1 MSDATPAP
9 APALRL
15 GELIEGFWT
24 TQVIHAAAQLKLP
37 DLLHVEPMLPEE
49 LARRAD
55 AHTGSVTRL
64 LRAMATLG
72 LCQITPDGRYAL
84 TEMGAL
90 LRTDAAGG
98 KRARALFAGSSLYQ
112 AFEKLPETVRTGR
125 RPPVTA
131 DFGKSSP
138 EQLAVFQ
145 HAMIESSREA
155 VGSAVAVYDFSPL
168 TWVLDVGGGFGGALA
183 GLLER
188 FPRLCGDVLDLDHA
202 QQGAEAFLSRAGM
215 GSRARF
221 IAGDFFKSIPAGY
234 DCYLLKFILHDWDD
248 AQAVAILKS
257 CRAAAGPGSR
267 LIVLERL
274 VPQHPGDRPA
284 HRTVMQADMTMMAW
298 GGQERTERE
307 YRALFEQTDFQ
318 LSQVVPTASPFT
330 VIEGRPV

>member
-1 MSDATPAP
+1 MSDTTSAP
-9 APALRL
+9 ARRL
-15 GELIEGFWT
+15 SELIEGFWA

-37 DLLHVEPMLPEE
+37 DLLYAQPLLPEE

-55 AHTGSVTRL
+55 GHAGSVRRL

-72 LCQITPDGRYAL
+72 LCQVTSDGRYAL
-84 TEMGAL
+84 TELGAL

-98 KRARALFAGSSLYQ
+98 KRARALFAGSSLYE
-112 AFEKLPETVRTGR
+112 AFAKLPETVRTGR

-155 VGSAVAVYDFSPL
+155 VGAAVLVYDFSAL
-168 TWVLDVGGGFGGALA
+168 SRVLDVGGGFGGALA
-183 GLLER
+183 CLLER
-188 FPRLCGDVLDLDHA
+188 FAHLRGDVLDLDHA
-202 QQGAEAFLSRAGM
+202 QQGAEAFLARSGVGSRAG
-215 GSRARF
+215 F
-221 IAGDFFKSIPAGY
+221 IAGDFFSCVPAGY

-257 CRAAAGPGSR
+257 CRAAAGPGAR

-274 VPQHPGDRPA
+274 VPEHPGDLPA

-307 YRALFEQTDFQ
+307 YRELFEQAGFR
-318 LSQVVPTASPFT
+318 LSQLVPTDSAFT
-330 VIEGRPV
+330 VIEGRPI

>member
-1 MSDATPAP
+1 MSDTTPAP
-9 APALRL
+9 AGRL
-15 GELIEGFWT
+15 SELIEGFWA

-37 DLLHVEPMLPEE
+37 DLLHGQPLLPAE

-55 AHTGSVTRL
+55 AHAGSVTRL
-64 LRAMATLG
+64 LRALATLG
-72 LCQITPDGRYAL
+72 LCQVTAEGRYAL

-90 LRTDAAGG
+90 LRTDAAGS
-98 KRARALFAGSSLYQ
+98 KRARALFAGSSLYE
-112 AFEKLPETVRTGR
+112 AFAKLPETVRTGR

-155 VGSAVAVYDFSPL
+155 VGAAVVVYDFSAL
-168 TWVLDVGGGFGGALA
+168 TRVLDVGGGFGGALA

-202 QQGAEAFLSRAGM
+202 QHGAEAFLARSGVASRAG
-215 GSRARF
+215 F
-221 IAGDFFKSIPAGY
+221 IAGDFFRSVPGGY

-257 CRAAAGPGSR
+257 CRAAAGPGTR
-267 LIVLERL
+267 LVVLERV
-274 VPQHPGDRPA
+274 VPEHPGDIPA

-307 YRALFEQTDFQ
+307 YRELLAQAGFAL
-318 LSQVVPTASPFT
+318 SRVVATASAFT
-330 VIEGRPV
+330 VIEGRPL